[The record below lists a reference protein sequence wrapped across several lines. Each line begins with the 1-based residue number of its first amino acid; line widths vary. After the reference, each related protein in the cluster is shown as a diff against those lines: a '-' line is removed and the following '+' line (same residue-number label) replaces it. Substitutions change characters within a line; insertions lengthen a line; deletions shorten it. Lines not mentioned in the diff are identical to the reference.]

1 MHFADTVVRKL
12 HIYLVVVSFVVC
24 LLGIAVVKLSV
35 GGQPPDSS
43 PATNARRLTVLE
55 RLAPKSPEMCRFL
68 DNEKAKR
75 ESDRE
80 VNGGS
85 Q

>member
-1 MHFADTVVRKL
+1 MQFADSVVRKL
-12 HIYLVVVSFVVC
+12 HIYLLVASFVVC

-35 GGQPPDSS
+35 GGPPPDSS
-43 PATNARRLTVLE
+43 PATNIQRLRALE
-55 RLAPKSPEMCRFL
+55 ILAPKSPAMSRFL
-68 DNEKAKR
+68 DNEKAKQ